1 MIILELNPLFMSFKE
16 YPTMDSTDK
25 AILKLLQE
33 DATLSLDDIAIRI
46 GASKT
51 PIWNRIKRLRES
63 GVISHQVA
71 LVNPQAVGLDTCFFV
86 LVKTSE
92 HDSTW
97 QSQFLD
103 ALRARNEVVEAHRL
117 AGEIDYLLKVRVSSP
132 RAYDQFYQGP
142 HCRRKGFQRYRF
154 AQHGRI
160 EVHDRIAH
168 LK

>member
-1 MIILELNPLFMSFKE
+1 MIISELNPLFMSFKE

-117 AGEIDYLLKVRVSSP
+117 AGEIDYLLKVRVFSP
-132 RAYDQFYQGP
+132 RAYDQFYQGL
-142 HCRRKGFQRYRF
+142 
-154 AQHGRI
+154 
-160 EVHDRIAH
+160 IADVKVFNVTALLSMEE
-168 LK
+168 LKYTTALPI

>member
-16 YPTMDSTDK
+16 YATVDSTDK

-33 DATLSLDDIAIRI
+33 DATLSLDDIAMRI

-132 RAYDQFYQGP
+132 RAYDQFYQGL
-142 HCRRKGFQRYRF
+142 
-154 AQHGRI
+154 
-160 EVHDRIAH
+160 IADVKVFNVTALLSMEE
-168 LK
+168 LKYTTALPI

>member
-1 MIILELNPLFMSFKE
+1 MSFKE
-16 YPTMDSTDK
+16 YATVDSTDK

-33 DATLSLDDIAIRI
+33 DATLSLDDIAMRI

-132 RAYDQFYQGP
+132 RAYDQFYQGL
-142 HCRRKGFQRYRF
+142 
-154 AQHGRI
+154 
-160 EVHDRIAH
+160 IADVKVFNVTALLSMEE
-168 LK
+168 LKYTTALPI

>member
-1 MIILELNPLFMSFKE
+1 MSFKE
-16 YPTMDSTDK
+16 YATVDSTDK

-33 DATLSLDDIAIRI
+33 DATLSLDDIAMQI

-71 LVNPQAVGLDTCFFV
+71 LVNSQAVGLDTCFFV

-132 RAYDQFYQGP
+132 RAYDQFYQGL
-142 HCRRKGFQRYRF
+142 
-154 AQHGRI
+154 
-160 EVHDRIAH
+160 IADVKVFNVTALLSMEE
-168 LK
+168 LKYTTALPI

>member
-117 AGEIDYLLKVRVSSP
+117 AGEIDYLLKVRVFSP
-132 RAYDQFYQGP
+132 RAYDQFYQGL
-142 HCRRKGFQRYRF
+142 
-154 AQHGRI
+154 
-160 EVHDRIAH
+160 IADVKVFNVTALLSMEE
-168 LK
+168 LKYTTALPI

>member
-1 MIILELNPLFMSFKE
+1 
-16 YPTMDSTDK
+16 MDSTDK

-63 GVISHQVA
+63 GVILHQVA
-71 LVNPQAVGLDTCFFV
+71 IVSPQAVGLDTCFFV

-103 ALRARNEVVEAHRL
+103 ALRAREEVVEAHRL
-117 AGEIDYLLKVRVSSP
+117 AGETDYLLKVRVSSP
-132 RAYDQFYQGP
+132 RAYDQFYQGL
-142 HCRRKGFQRYRF
+142 
-154 AQHGRI
+154 
-160 EVHDRIAH
+160 IADVKVFNVTALLSMEE
-168 LK
+168 LKYTTALPI

>member
-1 MIILELNPLFMSFKE
+1 
-16 YPTMDSTDK
+16 MDSTDK

-71 LVNPQAVGLDTCFFV
+71 IVSPQAVGLDTCFFV

-97 QSQFLD
+97 QSQFSMHLER
-103 ALRARNEVVEAHRL
+103 AMRWLRRTDLQAKL
-117 AGEIDYLLKVRVSSP
+117 TIY
-132 RAYDQFYQGP
+132 
-142 HCRRKGFQRYRF
+142 
-154 AQHGRI
+154 
-160 EVHDRIAH
+160 
-168 LK
+168 

>member
-1 MIILELNPLFMSFKE
+1 MIISELNPLFMSFKE
-16 YPTMDSTDK
+16 YATVDSTDK

-51 PIWNRIKRLRES
+51 PIWNRIKRLREA

-132 RAYDQFYQGP
+132 RAYDQFYQGL
-142 HCRRKGFQRYRF
+142 
-154 AQHGRI
+154 
-160 EVHDRIAH
+160 IADVKVFNVTALLSMEE
-168 LK
+168 LKYTTALPI